1 MFKRSIYLAGLTLV
15 AAALLGSTQC
25 QNNNN
30 NGVGPN
36 GPNFVTT
43 LAVEDASGNAAS
55 NFSPG
60 KQIQFVLS
68 VRNRSTTS
76 QTISFNTAQ
85 QYNFVVL
92 NSGSATEVWTW
103 ALSRSFA
110 QTTSSLTIPAGQT
123 QTFTV
128 VWDQMPD
135 NSSQLVPSG
144 NYEAIAGL
152 TCVNSSSSSSS
163 SPSSAANNCMPT
175 GVPGSGDLVPSVY
188 ISTLVPFT
196 IQ

>member
-1 MFKRSIYLAGLTLV
+1 MFRRLIYLAGFGLIT
-15 AAALLGSTQC
+15 AALLGSTQC
-25 QNNNN
+25 QNNTN

-43 LAVEDASGNAAS
+43 LAVEDANGNAS
-55 NFSPG
+55 SSFSPAQ
-60 KQIQFVLS
+60 QIQFVLS

-92 NSGSATEVWTW
+92 NSGSATEVWAW
-103 ALSRSFA
+103 SLSQSFTQA
-110 QTTSSLTIPAGQT
+110 TSSLTIAAGQT

-128 VWDQMPD
+128 VWDQTAD
-135 NSSQLVPSG
+135 NGLAVPSG

-163 SPSSAANNCMPT
+163 SSSSTANNCMPA